1 MSLDFSHIKTVFDEN
16 QNKKKQDYLHSEK
29 EEREAK
35 FKEFIVWLK
44 EEISDKNIINAIKV
58 EYINSEKPEYGLKIT
73 FDKKN
78 SHISQICAYL
88 DKVKHNP
95 EAVQLWKEMT
105 IKEPGCAVVGY
116 KNIHWIN
123 EPGFDRQEDIM
134 SYTVYLVGENN
145 IEFYDRIF
153 STLLNN
159 KRSLTEQ

>member
-1 MSLDFSHIKTVFDEN
+1 MSFNFSHIKTVFDEN

-29 EEREAK
+29 EERETKLKK
-35 FKEFIVWLK
+35 FIEWLK
-44 EEISDKNIINAIKV
+44 EEKSDKKIINAIKV

-88 DKVKHNP
+88 DKVKHTP
-95 EAVQLWKEMT
+95 EAVQSWKEMT
-105 IKEPGCAVVGY
+105 IKELEFAVVGY
-116 KNIHWIN
+116 KNTRWIK
-123 EPGFDRQEDIM
+123 EPDFDMHEEIM

-153 STLLNN
+153 STQLNN
-159 KRSLTEQ
+159 KSSSTEQ